1 MTTTSSRDLSTPH
14 THCTVQTTHR
24 RASQSMNATRLLAT
38 SPLVWVRSLANDTI
52 LMTSN
57 GPNCQNCFRFFTTG
71 SRPIISESTR
81 PTFAQFSG
89 FVALWLQMIAV
100 KLDCDR
106 SRDVGTLPRQPIFV
120 YQIHIFFATVTN
132 VYQTLCIQ
140 PRRARPF
147 AGVIHEVDRRPGLLT
162 TPIHR
167 GTDIS
172 PSGISST
179 LTCDG
184 VTTRSASAALDAREP
199 VN

>member
-57 GPNCQNCFRFFTTG
+57 GPNCQNCFRFFYNRFQANYFRKYATDLRPVFRIRSLVVADDCCETG
-71 SRPIISESTR
+71 LRS
-81 PTFAQFSG
+81 
-89 FVALWLQMIAV
+89 L
-100 KLDCDR
+100 
-106 SRDVGTLPRQPIFV
+106 SRDVATATNFCLSNP
-120 YQIHIFFATVTN
+120 HIFFATVTN

-147 AGVIHEVDRRPGLLT
+147 AGVIHEVDHRPGLLT